1 MGFFTGFAFTSL
13 VIIIQSPSAFHFA
26 VWPFSPSGYFQ
37 FLITFIAGI
46 GAVCIIGV
54 LSVMEV
60 AGGIAERG
68 SPLDNF
74 GYAAFVI
81 ALAGFVVV
89 LPLLLIPFTKYGAAV
104 LSVLEAVLL
113 LAYFLSPSKRAITK

>member
-13 VIIIQSPSAFHFA
+13 VIIIQSSSTFHFA
-26 VWPFSPSGYFQ
+26 IWPFSAAGYFQ

-46 GAVCIIGV
+46 GSVCIIGV
-54 LSVMEV
+54 LSIMEV
-60 AGGIAERG
+60 AGGIAEMG

-89 LPLLLIPFTKYGAAV
+89 LPLLLIPFTEYGAAI
-104 LSVLEAVLL
+104 LTVLEVILL
-113 LAYFLSPSKRAITK
+113 VFYFMSPSKKAIAK